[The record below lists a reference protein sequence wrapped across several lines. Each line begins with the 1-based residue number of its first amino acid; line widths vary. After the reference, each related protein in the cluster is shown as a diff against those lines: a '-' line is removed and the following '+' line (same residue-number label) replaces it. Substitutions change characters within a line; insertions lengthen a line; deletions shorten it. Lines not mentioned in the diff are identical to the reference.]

1 MKSCLVAALYLALAC
16 SNFAWSDRGTNGTEL
31 NPNSIVAN
39 ATAAM
44 TRVETGGQYQ
54 TSASTRLPVSSP
66 DSLNP
71 LVRQSPV
78 DSPSSAS
85 TAGVFT
91 SGNLARE
98 NFTLDYGLRGD
109 QQAPIKSSKPV
120 HS

>member
-1 MKSCLVAALYLALAC
+1 MKSCLVAALHLALAC
-16 SNFAWSDRGTNGTEL
+16 SAFAWSDRGTDGTAL

-44 TRVETGGQYQ
+44 TRVEADRPYQ
-54 TSASTRLPVSSP
+54 TSASTRLPASSR
-66 DSLNP
+66 DSLNR
-71 LVRQSPV
+71 LVCQFPV

-98 NFTLDYGLRGD
+98 NFTLDCDLRED
-109 QQAPIKSSKPV
+109 QQAPIKSSKP
-120 HS
+120 